1 MELPMFPLGTA
12 LVPGQVLP
20 LHVFEPRYRA
30 LVDACLAG
38 DRCFGVVLIERG
50 SEVGGGDTRF
60 EVGTVARITE
70 MAEFPDGRYALVCV
84 GTDRIRVERWLP
96 DAPFP
101 CAEVEVL
108 ADPEAGADALAARE
122 QVVAGLVRVVDAARA
137 LGTEVPD
144 GMQVADD
151 PIQAGWDATAMAP
164 IGPIDVLEI
173 LNEDDPVLR
182 LNRITVALAEAAELL
197 ELRLG

>member
-1 MELPMFPLGTA
+1 M
-12 LVPGQVLP
+12 
-20 LHVFEPRYRA
+20 
-30 LVDACLAG
+30 
-38 DRCFGVVLIERG
+38 
-50 SEVGGGDTRF
+50 
-60 EVGTVARITE
+60 
-70 MAEFPDGRYALVCV
+70 
-84 GTDRIRVERWLP
+84 
-96 DAPFP
+96 
-101 CAEVEVL
+101 
-108 ADPEAGADALAARE
+108 
-122 QVVAGLVRVVDAARA
+122 AGLVRVVDAARA